1 MDKLRIAVVGCK
13 NMGKKHVSVL
23 RGHFADR
30 VEIAGILNS
39 SAESSARVA
48 AELNVPYFKNLDDI
62 DRETADAVI
71 VATPGI
77 THAEIGAALLA
88 RGLPC
93 LIEKPLATTPSGCEK
108 LIAAAREGQTFILP
122 GHSENYNPAVVRL
135 KEELHSPI
143 VRIRGI
149 RTSRNAANKTGISAV
164 QELMIH
170 DLAIVYSLLGSD
182 IRKAEVGKRSDL
194 SWENHAV
201 AEMEYKNGASVK
213 LEALREDREIE
224 RFMDIDDTGGNTF
237 HIDFTERR
245 LLKNGRIL
253 TEGGNSLQNELTN
266 FLNSVEGK
274 EIPKVSAEEAANI
287 LKLCLKLEQNP
298 SMIDYFKVYK
308 NEGR

>member
-1 MDKLRIAVVGCK
+1 
-13 NMGKKHVSVL
+13 
-23 RGHFADR
+23 
-30 VEIAGILNS
+30 
-39 SAESSARVA
+39 
-48 AELNVPYFKNLDDI
+48 
-62 DRETADAVI
+62 
-71 VATPGI
+71 
-77 THAEIGAALLA
+77 
-88 RGLPC
+88 
-93 LIEKPLATTPSGCEK
+93 
-108 LIAAAREGQTFILP
+108 
-122 GHSENYNPAVVRL
+122 
-135 KEELHSPI
+135 
-143 VRIRGI
+143 
-149 RTSRNAANKTGISAV
+149 
-164 QELMIH
+164 MIH

-253 TEGGNSLQNELTN
+253 TEGGNSLQNELKN